1 MDQIKIGKF
10 IQELRK
16 ERKLT
21 QRELAEALSI
31 SDKTISKWETGKGM
45 PEVSLMLPLCE
56 ALNISVNELL
66 SAQRLTPSEYHQKA
80 EEHIMDL
87 MNEKQENKKKIALSV
102 IITVI
107 CILSSLTL
115 ILVTGFIPMAKW
127 QCVLLSAVAAIDLLG
142 GIGVSLVLDREAGSY
157 ECPHC
162 NARFVPGTAAY
173 INGMHTIT
181 RRMLTCPVCG
191 KRGFC
196 KRRLTR

>member
-16 ERKLT
+16 EKKLT

-45 PEVSLMLPLCE
+45 PEISLMLPLCE

-66 SAQRLTPSEYHQKA
+66 SAQRFTPSEYHQKA

-102 IITVI
+102 IVAVI
-107 CILSSLTL
+107 CILSSLTSSSSPVL
-115 ILVTGFIPMAKW
+115 SPWPSGNVFCCL
-127 QCVLLSAVAAIDLLG
+127 QSLLSTCSAA
-142 GIGVSLVLDREAGSY
+142 SALVLCSIAKPEVMNVLTATRAS
-157 ECPHC
+157 CPARPPTSTAC
-162 NARFVPGTAAY
+162 TPSPDACSRAPSVASVAFANAD
-173 INGMHTIT
+173 
-181 RRMLTCPVCG
+181 
-191 KRGFC
+191 
-196 KRRLTR
+196 